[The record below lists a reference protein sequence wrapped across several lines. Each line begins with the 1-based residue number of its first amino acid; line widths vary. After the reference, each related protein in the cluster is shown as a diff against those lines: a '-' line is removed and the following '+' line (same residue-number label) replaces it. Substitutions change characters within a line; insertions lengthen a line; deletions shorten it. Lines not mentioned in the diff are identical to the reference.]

1 MRSEISKQSTCRDW
15 GWATGLPHSYLLLS
29 EGETGFAS
37 WTRTHSAP
45 LLCQTPAPSTV
56 LLSLHLATI
65 GFEKPSSFYKHNCSS
80 QVLSSQLSP
89 GTEHWQKTSENG
101 VRETSADADSWQGLP
116 TPAWGWNCP
125 PWMLTVLCPPCWPN
139 FDTIRNTLRGIQLTH
154 WPKHHYQLSML
165 LICELTD
172 TLC

>member
-56 LLSLHLATI
+56 LLSLHLTTI

-89 GTEHWQKTSENG
+89 GTERDKRQVKMG
-101 VRETSADADSWQGLP
+101 YVKLLL
-116 TPAWGWNCP
+116 
-125 PWMLTVLCPPCWPN
+125 MLTVDKASPHQHGVETVPHGCSRCCAHLAGL
-139 FDTIRNTLRGIQLTH
+139 TLIPSGAH
-154 WPKHHYQLSML
+154 WGGYS
-165 LICELTD
+165 
-172 TLC
+172 